1 MIDLES
7 SICKWQASQE
17 REEKVVEG
25 QGAEKV
31 LKSIAEQMETR
42 GRNAYDTIK
51 VSLFHSKA
59 YSVGYDG
66 GMQHRFRFVGDY
78 EDVASEVMKELKK
91 YSSKLQVRIE
101 KKGNELIITIKLRK
115 EA

>member
-17 REEKVVEG
+17 IEEKIAEG

-31 LKSIAEQMETR
+31 LKSIAEQMEIR

-51 VSLFHSKA
+51 VNLFHSQA
-59 YSVGYDG
+59 YSVSYDG
-66 GMQHRFRFVGDY
+66 GMQHRFRFAGDY
-78 EDVASEVMKELKK
+78 EDVGLRVMNELRK
-91 YSSKLQVRIE
+91 YESKLQVEIE
-101 KKGNELIITIKLRK
+101 KKGNEIIITIKLRK
-115 EA
+115 KA